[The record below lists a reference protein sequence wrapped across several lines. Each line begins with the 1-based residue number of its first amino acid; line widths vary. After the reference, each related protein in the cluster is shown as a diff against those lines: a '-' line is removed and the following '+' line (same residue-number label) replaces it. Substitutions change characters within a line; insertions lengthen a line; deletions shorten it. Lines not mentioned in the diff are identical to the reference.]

1 MKFPHKWLVCVII
14 LLLMQIAA
22 GFNEYKPVFQDDH
35 YLMEGLF
42 QVLETDLDQ
51 DGRPELIVSGKN
63 YIGREL
69 FVYWLDAAADFQPVI
84 RWQSP
89 NLFEERSILWI
100 AGGQFSGEKNQLL
113 ALTET
118 AGYLYE
124 FSDGTLTLARQFA
137 HQLQPLTVAAGDV
150 DGDGRSELLI
160 GTIGKITAKIYDGVV
175 QVWRLGES
183 GPELAAQTPGTV
195 GNIRGMAAGDLD
207 GDGLAEI
214 LVEEGLSTKPGRIHR
229 FQFSENK
236 LTERNVLKN
245 PASGAIYGL
254 KVKNTADGPRLAT
267 ASHNGRLNLFALDQ
281 NGQWIVDGKERSFN
295 CSFVD
300 LDLADLN
307 GDGSPEL
314 ICAGYPQR
322 LWILSK

>member
-1 MKFPHKWLVCVII
+1 MKSPRKWLVCVVI

-22 GFNEYKPVFQDDH
+22 DFTEYKPVFQDDR

-42 QVLETDLDQ
+42 QALEADLDQ
-51 DGRPELIVSGKN
+51 DGRPELILSGKN

-69 FVYWLDAAADFQPVI
+69 FVYWLDGTADFKPVV

-100 AGGQFSGEKNQLL
+100 ACGKFSGEKNQLL

-124 FSDGTLTLARQFA
+124 FGDGTLALARQFA
-137 HQLQPLTVAAGDV
+137 HKLQPLTVAAGDI
-150 DGDGRSELLI
+150 DGDGRSELVI
-160 GTIGKITAKIYDGVV
+160 GTIGKITSKIYDGVV

-183 GPELAAQTPGTV
+183 GPELAAQTQGTV
-195 GNIRGMAAGDLD
+195 GNIRGITAGDLD

-214 LVEEGLSTKPGRIHR
+214 LVEEGLSTKSGRIHR

-236 LTERNVLKN
+236 LVERNALKN
-245 PASGAIYGL
+245 PSSGAIYGM
-254 KVKNTADGPRLAT
+254 KVKTTADGPRLFT
-267 ASHNGRLNLFALDQ
+267 ASHNGKLNVFALDAS
-281 NGQWIVDGKERSFN
+281 GQWTVDGKERSFN

-314 ICAGYPQR
+314 IFAGYPQR